1 MANDGSVKQA
11 YVDLCCISKVQYKTN
26 LSISTSNVNKKWFYS
41 MIDTK
46 NVKQTFIMELSNNY
60 PITR

>member
-26 LSISTSNVNKKWFYS
+26 LIWV
-41 MIDTK
+41 
-46 NVKQTFIMELSNNY
+46 
-60 PITR
+60 